1 MMLLLSITVAS
12 VAAVMCSS
20 LALVNGIVKR
30 KAEQDEIDGRP
41 SPVPPPPKPPMDPE
55 VRARSFAE
63 RRAILQA
70 QRGLWF
76 SGWEKMKTRDS
87 RSQELWNHVIEL
99 DDKLMA
105 LAKEEAEA
113 SRGGDRHHHP
123 AAESVSVGDRDVE

>member
-41 SPVPPPPKPPMDPE
+41 SPVPQPPKPPMDPE

-70 QRGLWF
+70 QRELWF
-76 SGWEKMKTRDS
+76 KSWESEATKTGTSDATARKWE
-87 RSQELWNHVIEL
+87 QVVAL

-113 SRGGDRHHHP
+113 SRGNRPDALP
-123 AAESVSVGDRDVE
+123 